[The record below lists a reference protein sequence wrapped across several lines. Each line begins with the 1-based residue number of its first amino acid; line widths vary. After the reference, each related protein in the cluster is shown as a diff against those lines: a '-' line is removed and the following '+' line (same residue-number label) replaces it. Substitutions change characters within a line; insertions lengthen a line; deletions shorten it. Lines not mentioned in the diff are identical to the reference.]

1 MFSSGENVVALV
13 PLTTP
18 QLYAQTTASVY
29 HWPSGTSVNGA
40 VMPATLGDPL
50 IR

>member
-1 MFSSGENVVALV
+1 MFCPGANVVALV

-18 QLYAQTTASVY
+18 QLYAQMTASVY
-29 HWPSGTSVNGA
+29 HWSAGTSVNGA
-40 VMPATLGDPL
+40 VMPATLGEPL